1 MNKAAEHA
9 HRPPVMVETVN
20 GPVAPEELGLTD
32 AHTHVW
38 IEPLDGVSPGSPQ
51 LFDREAIA
59 VELNDYRLSGG
70 GALVDCQPGG
80 CGRDG
85 RVLRILSSASGV
97 HIVACTGFHLKKYY
111 PPDFWLFRHAA
122 NADDV
127 AKWFVQEICDG
138 LIESNDQPQPV
149 RAGFIKASCE
159 ATLAATSL
167 GLLDAAAMA
176 AIQTGVAIQVHT
188 EKGADAEK
196 IAARFQR
203 LGLSLNKLI
212 LCHLDK
218 RPDATLHQELAEAGV
233 ILEYDTFYRE
243 KYDPDNTVWPLL
255 EKMVGL
261 GFGAKIAIGT
271 DMAESA
277 MWSLLGGGPGQT
289 AYTGQILARL
299 RRIGIDE
306 NNIQQLMG
314 KNIAFVLAAKTDK
327 K

>member
-1 MNKAAEHA
+1 MNKAAEHE

-38 IEPLDGVSPGSPQ
+38 IEPLDGGFPPVPRNCLTERQ
-51 LFDREAIA
+51 IA

-97 HIVACTGFHLKKYY
+97 HIVACTGFPSEKILS
-111 PPDFWLFRHAA
+111 PGLLAFLGMLPMLTMWQNGLFRKYAI
-122 NADDV
+122 D
-127 AKWFVQEICDG
+127 

-176 AIQTGVAIQVHT
+176 RNPNRSGYP
-188 EKGADAEK
+188 GAY
-196 IAARFQR
+196 R
-203 LGLSLNKLI
+203 
-212 LCHLDK
+212 K
-218 RPDATLHQELAEAGV
+218 RG
-233 ILEYDTFYRE
+233 RC
-243 KYDPDNTVWPLL
+243 
-255 EKMVGL
+255 
-261 GFGAKIAIGT
+261 
-271 DMAESA
+271 
-277 MWSLLGGGPGQT
+277 
-289 AYTGQILARL
+289 
-299 RRIGIDE
+299 
-306 NNIQQLMG
+306 
-314 KNIAFVLAAKTDK
+314 
-327 K
+327 